1 MEAAQ
6 NSAGSR
12 HERELSNLKIL
23 SRLLGHELHAQTGAR
38 LTMSREQVIEMQ
50 TSLDLF
56 IEAIHEDAGT
66 TLGRDA
72 RSSSHLAQPV
82 PARMS

>member
-38 LTMSREQVIEMQ
+38 LTMSRDQVLEMQ
-50 TSLDLF
+50 TTLDLF
-56 IEAIHEDAGT
+56 IESTHEDPGSA
-66 TLGRDA
+66 LGRDA

-82 PARMS
+82 PTRMS